1 MIGVPGEDTYALR
14 MTANPPAAQILDVLR
29 DRRSPSVFDPAYDLS
44 DGQIASLLE
53 AARWSPSAGN
63 AQPWAFVVARR
74 GRPAHAHLVAAL
86 SRGNSGWVP
95 PASAVLVTLAR
106 TTPEHKPALADYAR
120 YDLGQ
125 AVAHLCVQGAS
136 MGLGVHQF
144 SGFDHDALAAAY
156 EVPDDWT
163 VVSCIAVGRP
173 WPLEERAGVDPSTA
187 ERELRERKRKPLS
200 ELAFGDTFGDPL
212 PLQAGDR

>member
-1 MIGVPGEDTYALR
+1 
-14 MTANPPAAQILDVLR
+14 MTDSPTSPRILDVLR
-29 DRRSPSVFDPAYDLS
+29 ERRSPSVFDPAYDLS
-44 DGQIASLLE
+44 DDQLASLLE
-53 AARWSPSAGN
+53 AARWSPSNGN

-74 GRPAHAHLVAAL
+74 GDTAHETLVRSL

-95 PASAVLVTLAR
+95 TASVVLVTLAR

-125 AVAHLCVQGAS
+125 AVAHLCIQATS
-136 MGLGVHQF
+136 SGLGTHQF
-144 SGFDHDALAAAY
+144 GGFDHDALAAAY
-156 EVPDDWT
+156 EVPEDWT

-173 WPLEERAGVDPSTA
+173 WPVAERAEVDPSTA

-200 ELAFGDTFGDPL
+200 QFAFGGVFGDL
-212 PLQAGDR
+212 LDLQVDDR